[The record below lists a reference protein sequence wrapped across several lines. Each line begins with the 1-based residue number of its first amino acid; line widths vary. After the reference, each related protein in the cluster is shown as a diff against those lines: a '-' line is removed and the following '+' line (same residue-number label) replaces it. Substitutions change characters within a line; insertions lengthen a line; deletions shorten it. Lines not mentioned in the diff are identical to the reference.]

1 MTNPSAKKQLA
12 NIWQGVVDDLM
23 GMNESEIDAELRE
36 LGIDPKVADEK
47 GKLAVEQA
55 VRDDRARRRAMLRDQ
70 METLRNRPTI
80 VRDPAI
86 TPEYARRQIAQ
97 LQAANDGTLT
107 LAARNRS
114 PDELNDQEALEL
126 FWSLQELKR

>member
-36 LGIDPKVADEK
+36 LGIDPKVAEEK
-47 GKLAVEQA
+47 GKSAVEQA
-55 VRDDRARRRAMLRDQ
+55 ERDDRARRRAALRDQ
-70 METLRNRPTI
+70 MEASRNRPVI

-86 TPEYARRQIAQ
+86 TPEYARYHIAQ
-97 LQAANDGTLT
+97 LQAANDGKLT

-126 FWSLQELKR
+126 FWSLQELKH